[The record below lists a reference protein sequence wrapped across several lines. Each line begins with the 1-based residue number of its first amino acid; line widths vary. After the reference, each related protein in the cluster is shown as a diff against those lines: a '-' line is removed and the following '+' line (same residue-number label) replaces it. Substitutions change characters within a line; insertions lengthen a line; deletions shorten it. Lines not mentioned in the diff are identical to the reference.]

1 MSWLNTKNR
10 PSNDGGKAMEKE
22 IRLAAAGASLQATL
36 QAPHRLAI
44 VWELAI
50 SLRSQE
56 PLRRLQRWRKIGFAI
71 I

>member
-22 IRLAAAGASLQATL
+22 IRLAAAGASLQA
-36 QAPHRLAI
+36 PHRLAV